1 MNGRAQ
7 RTGLLFTM
15 HRVRMHDVQALLQ
28 EARDLGLNATT
39 VSYNCILDACHIAG
53 GWAVL
58 SSQSLLD
65 LAKPLRRK

>member
-1 MNGRAQ
+1 
-7 RTGLLFTM
+7 
-15 HRVRMHDVQALLQ
+15 MHDVQALLQ